1 MTQNE
6 KDTLMI
12 YIYNKQT
19 NLEQDSRLMLDKY
32 NLRECDEIDYL
43 ESIIATTRQ
52 KAFNDFAFDIIRL
65 LDLPLDYLIQ
75 KWIKSRTVCVCAALF
90 MFLNSP
96 NIRKIL
102 S

>member
-12 YIYNKQT
+12 YIYHKQT
-19 NLEQDSRLMLDKY
+19 NLEQDTRLMLDKY

-43 ESIIATTRQ
+43 ESIIAKTRQ
-52 KAFNDFAFDIIRL
+52 KAFNDFVFDIIRL

-75 KWIKSRTVCVCAALF
+75 K
-90 MFLNSP
+90 
-96 NIRKIL
+96 
-102 S
+102 

>member
-6 KDTLMI
+6 KDKLMI

-19 NLEQDSRLMLDKY
+19 NLEQDTRLMIDKY

-43 ESIIATTRQ
+43 QCIIAKTRQ

-75 KWIKSRTVCVCAALF
+75 K
-90 MFLNSP
+90 
-96 NIRKIL
+96 
-102 S
+102 